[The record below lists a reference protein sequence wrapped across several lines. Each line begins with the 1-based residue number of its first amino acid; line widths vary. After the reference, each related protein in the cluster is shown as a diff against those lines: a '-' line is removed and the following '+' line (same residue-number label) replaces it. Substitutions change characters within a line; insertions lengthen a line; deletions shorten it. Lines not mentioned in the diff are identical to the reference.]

1 MRINPHTISN
11 SKLIVLPIE
20 RLEQADKDR
29 IEAIRVSIMEEVE
42 VDRFMFAE
50 TDLSTILIV
59 GGKGV
64 NAKKDYSELS
74 QELKDELDW
83 LNNLTLNNE

>member
-11 SKLIVLPIE
+11 SKLTVLPIA
-20 RLEQADKDR
+20 RLEQVDKDR
-29 IEAIRVSIMEEVE
+29 IDAIRNTIMTEFT

-50 TDLSTILIV
+50 TDLTSVIII

-64 NAKKDYSELS
+64 NKKMDYDDLT
-74 QELKDELDW
+74 QALKDELDW
-83 LNNLTLNNE
+83 LNNLTIQQ

>member
-11 SKLIVLPIE
+11 SKRTVLAIP
-20 RLEQADKDR
+20 RLEQANKDR
-29 IEAIRVSIMEEVE
+29 IDAIRNTIMTEFT

-50 TDLSTILIV
+50 TDLTSVIII

-64 NAKKDYSELS
+64 NKKMNYDDLT
-74 QELKDELDW
+74 QALKDELDW
-83 LNNLTLNNE
+83 LNNLTIE